1 MNFGLVDALHV
12 AIDPLGEKLTETL
25 GQLQAQVEVLAARQA
40 QTNNLLERLL
50 AVETA
55 KLTSQQ
61 SAKLQPRETT

>member
-12 AIDPLGEKLTETL
+12 AIDPLGEKLTDGLEL
-25 GQLQAQVEVLAARQA
+25 LQTEVRLLAIQQA

-55 KLTSQQ
+55 KLTAQQ
-61 SAKLQPRETT
+61 SAKLQPKETT